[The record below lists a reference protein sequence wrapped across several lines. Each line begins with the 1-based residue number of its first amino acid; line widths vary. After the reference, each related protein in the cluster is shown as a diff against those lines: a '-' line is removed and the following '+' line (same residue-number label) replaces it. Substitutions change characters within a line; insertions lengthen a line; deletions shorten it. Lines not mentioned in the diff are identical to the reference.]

1 MTADA
6 ETAREL
12 GEMRARLVMLEQSA
26 KERGRQFNEMR
37 RENAEHI
44 EKLRTDLSKKIEE
57 LADVLK
63 VAKGAAWAGGLF
75 WGALLSAGALILT
88 WWKGSH

>member
-1 MTADA
+1 MVLDA
-6 ETAREL
+6 ATAREL

-26 KERGRQFNEMR
+26 KERGKQLNEMR
-37 RENAEHI
+37 RENAEQI
-44 EKLRTDLSKKIEE
+44 EKLRTDLSTKIGE

-75 WGALLSAGALILT
+75 WGALVSTGGLILT
-88 WWKGSH
+88 WWKWSR